1 MKGLYSI
8 CVLWLHR
15 ELIQSDRLPQVT
27 SLEPV
32 SVGSE
37 DYKFGNRNNKTSEG
51 VELERSELGR
61 PVAQLV
67 LSIVSQAV
75 VLKEC
80 SALLKVLF
88 GEI

>member
-15 ELIQSDRLPQVT
+15 ELIQSDRLPQVI

-51 VELERSELGR
+51 VERSEFTR
-61 PVAQLV
+61 PL
-67 LSIVSQAV
+67 L
-75 VLKEC
+75 L
-80 SALLKVLF
+80 ALLCSRLKTT
-88 GEI
+88 